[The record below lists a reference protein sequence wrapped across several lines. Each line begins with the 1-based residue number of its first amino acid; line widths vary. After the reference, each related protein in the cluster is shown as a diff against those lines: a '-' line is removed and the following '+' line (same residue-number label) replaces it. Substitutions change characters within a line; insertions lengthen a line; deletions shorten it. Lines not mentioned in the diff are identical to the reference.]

1 MQVVIQVILI
11 VPDGSGKELTGE
23 EYEELI
29 ADLIED
35 KVELGEIQ
43 GVASCTVT
51 FEDCV

>member
-1 MQVVIQVILI
+1 MRVIIQVSLN
-11 VPDGSGKELTGE
+11 VPEGSGKELTGD
-23 EYEELI
+23 EYEEII
-29 ADLIED
+29 ADLIEE